1 MAQGYT
7 SLSSLFPTASRHWS
21 PTEYLPTQLGS
32 LVINEQPHFW
42 GLRLQTEPV
51 EKGCCHRL
59 SNGGH
64 QAASRRTE
72 GIGYAYGC
80 VRAVSALWYTPKSD
94 VTHRSGSVIPILT
107 RSQGAVGAGLQGKD
121 VASCYRWKQT
131 GVGLTAGLVYQRMTT
146 QEGDSVAELRPGA
159 SWPQMVSD
167 GR

>member
-42 GLRLQTEPV
+42 GLRLQTEPI

-94 VTHRSGSVIPILT
+94 ATHRSGSVIPSSHAPKEPWELAFKART
-107 RSQGAVGAGLQGKD
+107 WLAVTDG
-121 VASCYRWKQT
+121 SR
-131 GVGLTAGLVYQRMTT
+131 
-146 QEGDSVAELRPGA
+146 QEWG
-159 SWPQMVSD
+159 
-167 GR
+167 